1 MSKYVK
7 DIASY
12 LLIGIV
18 VMVTVVSIL
27 AIWDVI
33 VLEDIF
39 WKTGKSL
46 FVVFI
51 ASVVILFI
59 SSVVIDYSAKKKFS

>member
-18 VMVTVVSIL
+18 VLVTITSIL
-27 AIWDVI
+27 AIWDI
-33 VLEDIF
+33 ISLEDIF

-59 SSVVIDYSAKKKFS
+59 SSVVMNHNETKKY